1 MSDPANRQPHCCD
14 YWPKIRPLLGW
25 FEIDEPEVGTLVM
38 PVIGLAVP
46 GAPRVN
52 FCPSCGAP
60 VRQAMWSIAELT
72 DA

>member
-1 MSDPANRQPHCCD
+1 MLDPTATDCCD
-14 YWPKIRPLLGW
+14 YWYKIRPLLGW
-25 FEIDEPEVGTLVM
+25 FQIAPPDGELVM
-38 PVIGLAVP
+38 PVIGSAVP

-60 VRQAMWSIAELT
+60 VRNTTWTLDELI